1 MEFSQPSEPKP
12 VSDRWTRLLWAGGA
26 VLLLLI
32 LAAVSGYT
40 WFALYGPCTVN
51 TVETASNAMLDQLEL
66 FDAIYQSIP
75 SLTPLELFEP
85 MTQLQRILIDTK
97 KVVVPACLL
106 IAQNELIIGMETLMR
121 ALLAIMESKPEA
133 ASTGLFKESTAHI
146 DNFKAE
152 LKWIDKCAP
161 FCP

>member
-1 MEFSQPSEPKP
+1 MESSQPPELPP
-12 VSDRWTRLLWAGGA
+12 VPDRWTRLLWAGGA
-26 VLLLLI
+26 VMLLLI

-51 TVETASNAMLDQLEL
+51 TVETASNAMLDQLQR
-66 FDAIYQSIP
+66 FDAIYQSTP
-75 SLTPLELFEP
+75 SLTALELFDP
-85 MTQLQRILIDTK
+85 MTELQQILIDTK
-97 KVVVPACLL
+97 KVVVPVCLL

-121 ALLAIMESKPEA
+121 ALLAVMESKPEA
-133 ASTGLFKESTAHI
+133 TAAGLYEKSTAHF